1 MDPTLQALTDEIYN
15 CGFRHARSKLLS
27 QTSRYENFG
36 NRTPDQP
43 LNTVSQYMNNTDI
56 CWLLRP
62 SYMQGNNIY
71 NPPRSHIQTPATID
85 LMAEEAT
92 KCRHISEWEMNL
104 PKDHSP

>member
-1 MDPTLQALTDEIYN
+1 MNPTLQALTDEIYN

-62 SYMQGNNIY
+62 LLCKVITFITLQD
-71 NPPRSHIQTPATID
+71 HISKTPAKFH
-85 LMAEEAT
+85 LMAEEAS
-92 KCRHISEWEMNL
+92 KCRHLSKQKLEEQFL
-104 PKDHSP
+104 C